1 MPSIIALAP
10 GFNFMIFL
18 AQNTPRKKAIM
29 VAATPVFM
37 EIHNGV
43 QFISLRNSPILFC
56 CILSCLFCLFSG
68 IVSLGII
75 SILICY
81 ISCKS
86 VFLKYFKSLIRLKI
100 LKECCCS
107 CLVIIACFLVFYKSY
122 RIKYRCLKAS
132 SRCLCDNINGICYR
146 SCVSGIN
153 DTNLVASLTYSRN
166 KPAEINFVPSITE
179 PPPTANR

>member
-29 VAATPVFM
+29 VATTPVFM

-43 QFISLRNSPILFC
+43 QFISLRNSPMLFC

-132 SRCLCDNINGICYR
+132 SRCLCDNITK
-146 SCVSGIN
+146 SATEAAS
-153 DTNLVASLTYSRN
+153 VA
-166 KPAEINFVPSITE
+166 
-179 PPPTANR
+179 